1 MRNLTTGSVVAIV
14 VLSTMFAADTRG
26 DVFEYVDQN
35 GETQTVEGRL
45 HASGDGILAVEPAD
59 GSLRLIPQDV
69 IRKRTPG
76 PDPKPITPQQMLD
89 QLKDEFGEENFRGV
103 VSGQYVIGVVLQAP
117 LPRTSERRV
126 SAALRKSARY
136 MQSIQ
141 TTFASFVR
149 SMDLDAQKSKFP
161 MVVLIFETDDNF
173 EAYTAKA
180 TGSRGLS
187 AGNIA
192 GFYSHL
198 TNYLY
203 VRMSECYT
211 FGTPLHEAIHQQCF
225 NTGVFQRLAP
235 IPVWFAE
242 GMASG
247 FEGGGDRVKT
257 SPQKLNFEYAR
268 AIAEGLLPRG
278 LGWDVIAGSDQ
289 IFRGDI
295 FAGPAYVHGWSMHW
309 FLVSKYPKEY
319 AQFLH
324 YVQTLPPLEEVS
336 DRERQAKFEELFGK
350 TPGDFQR
357 EFPDAFASAL
367 KRQKLPPQPDPIP
380 GLVKQNTNLAA
391 IDLFAESNGRQML
404 VQGKL
409 RNISPIREMSYYVTI
424 ETDTGTFA
432 DWFVPRL
439 KINQL
444 IVLKPQAAR
453 RPDGRFSAPGRSF
466 RMQVQSVPADSD
478 EAKAWASGRLPAA
491 NAGGRNGR

>member
-1 MRNLTTGSVVAIV
+1 MSRLTTGLIAAVF
-14 VLSTMFAADTRG
+14 VLSPIFVAETRA
-26 DVFEYVDQN
+26 DVFEYVDED
-35 GETQTVEGRL
+35 GKTQTLDGRL
-45 HASGDGILAVEPAD
+45 YASGQGILAVEPAD

-69 IRKRTPG
+69 VRKRTPG

-89 QLKDEFGEENFRGV
+89 RLRDEFGEEEFRGV
-103 VSGQYVIGVVLQAP
+103 ISGQYVIGVVLQAE
-117 LPRTSERRV
+117 LPRASERRV
-126 SAALRKSARY
+126 TAALRKSASY

-141 TTFASFVR
+141 TMFASFAR
-149 SMDLDAQKSKFP
+149 TMDVQTESSKFP
-161 MVVLIFETDDNF
+161 MVVLIFETDEDF

-247 FEGGGDRVKT
+247 FEGGGDKVKT
-257 SPQKLNFEYAR
+257 TPQKINIEYAR
-268 AIAEGLLPRG
+268 LIVEGEIPQG

-309 FLVSKYPKEY
+309 FLVSNYQKEY
-319 AQFLH
+319 AKYLQ

-336 DRERQAKFEELFGK
+336 DRGRQAKFEELFGK
-350 TPGDFQR
+350 SPSDFQP
-357 EFPDAFASAL
+357 EFPAAFGNAL
-367 KRQKLPPQPDPIP
+367 KRQRLPPQPDPIP
-380 GLVKQNTNLAA
+380 GLVQQNTNLAG
-391 IDLFAESNGRQML
+391 IDLFAESNGREML

-409 RNISPIREMSYYVTI
+409 RNISPIRDMTYYVTI
-424 ETDTGTFA
+424 VTDTGTFA

-444 IVLKPQAAR
+444 IPLKPQAAR

-466 RMQVQSVPADSD
+466 RMRVQSVPADSD
-478 EAKAWASGRLPAA
+478 AAKAWASGQLPS
-491 NAGGRNGR
+491 AGAGRGNER

>member
-1 MRNLTTGSVVAIV
+1 MRKLAGFITAI
-14 VLSTMFAADTRG
+14 LACSSSFSADVRA
-26 DVFEYVDQN
+26 DVFEYVDEDGKAQS
-35 GETQTVEGRL
+35 VEGRL
-45 HASGDGILAVEPAD
+45 HASGQGIFAVEPAD

-69 IRKRTPG
+69 VKKRTPG

-89 QLKDEFGEENFRGV
+89 QLRDEFGEEKFRGV
-103 VSGQYVIGVVLQAP
+103 ISRQYVIGVVLQAP
-117 LPRTSERRV
+117 LQRASERRV
-126 SAALRKSARY
+126 TAALRKSASY

-141 TTFASFVR
+141 TTFARFVR
-149 SMDLDAQKSKFP
+149 TMGIKAEKSKFP
-161 MVVLIFETDDNF
+161 MVVLIFETDENF

-180 TGSRGLS
+180 TDNRGLS

-225 NTGVFQRLAP
+225 NTGIFQRLAP

-247 FEGGGDRVKT
+247 FEGSGDRVKT
-257 SPQKLNFEYAR
+257 TPQKLNFEYAR
-268 AIAEGLLPRG
+268 VIVEGLLPRG
-278 LGWDVIAGSDQ
+278 LGWDVIAGSDD

-309 FLVSKYPKEY
+309 FLVSNYPKEY
-319 AQFLH
+319 AKYLQ

-336 DRERQAKFEELFGK
+336 DRGRQAKFEELFGK
-350 TPGDFQR
+350 SPGDFQQ
-357 EFPDAFASAL
+357 EFPAAFEKAL
-367 KRQKLPPQPDPIP
+367 KRQKLPPQPAPIP
-380 GLVKQNTNLAA
+380 GLVQRHTNLAG

-424 ETDTGTFA
+424 VTDTGTFA

-444 IVLKPQAAR
+444 IALKPQAAR
-453 RPDGRFSAPGRSF
+453 RPDGRVSAPGRSF
-466 RMQVQSVPADSD
+466 QMRVQSVPADSD
-478 EAKAWASGRLPAA
+478 EAKAWASGRLPSVAT
-491 NAGGRNGR
+491 GRER